1 MQLTNQQRRLI
12 KQYFWESHMFVL
24 QYFKHA
30 DLDAAD
36 NDDVI
41 KILRARCI
49 DLNGTV
55 AAELDV
61 RTPVNA
67 SQTKAC
73 SKD

>member
-1 MQLTNQQRRLI
+1 
-12 KQYFWESHMFVL
+12 MFVL

-30 DLDAAD
+30 DLDTAD